1 MNKVMISQP
10 MNGISEEEILKTH
23 ENARVKL
30 IRNGYEVVDQYLGQ
44 CEAINP
50 IACLGLS
57 IETMSECQAVYFCNG
72 WENARGCRIEHAI
85 AEEYGLEV
93 IYATELI
100 DLPAYCCDCANYKE
114 QRDELGRW
122 VQWCK
127 LDLHHN
133 IRDPYSIPNWC
144 TLTEHKLKRECNQI
158 EGDVMNRKLIDQWQ
172 KDFHEVVESLD
183 VEKYKAFYRMY
194 QDDVYGGRP
203 MPTSDTVIMAS
214 MCKVALAL
222 TTISEATK
230 KKADEWLEAN
240 NFSKGIWI

>member
-144 TLTEHKLKRECNQI
+144 TLTEQKLERESSRI
-158 EGDVMNRKLIDQWQ
+158 EGRK
-172 KDFHEVVESLD
+172 HE
-183 VEKYKAFYRMY
+183 
-194 QDDVYGGRP
+194 
-203 MPTSDTVIMAS
+203 
-214 MCKVALAL
+214 
-222 TTISEATK
+222 
-230 KKADEWLEAN
+230 
-240 NFSKGIWI
+240 